1 MSKKDKNDK
10 NDQITDAAEERP
22 PKKPVFL
29 RLLLTLII
37 IMMGGGAVAG
47 YWFTSELK
55 APDPDDTAER
65 EFVVESGW
73 TSGQIAR
80 RLAETGLVK
89 SADMFALYCKLTG
102 HDGQLRSGEYLLS
115 PSMSMA
121 EIMARLIEGRVV
133 LESLMVPEGYQL
145 KQIEKV
151 FVEEGICDPEAF
163 WDAVANGRFE
173 YNFLNG
179 LNADDKRLEGYLFPD
194 TYWIEKGM
202 TAEEMMDMMLRRFEE
217 IYDSMPENNTGLSE
231 NEIVILASIVEN
243 EIKLDEERPLAASV
257 FLNRLRQGM
266 RLESCATIQYHY
278 DVKKPRLLYS
288 DLEIDSPYNTYRND
302 GLPPGP
308 ISSPGAAS
316 IRAVFE
322 APETDYLFFV
332 AKNDGSG
339 GHVFTRSL
347 SEHNRAQW
355 ELRNNVS

>member
-1 MSKKDKNDK
+1 MKKKDKKDNE
-10 NDQITDAAEERP
+10 NQITEERP

-29 RLLLTLII
+29 RLVLTLIV
-37 IMMGGGAVAG
+37 MMLTVGAVSG
-47 YWFTSELK
+47 YWFVSELK
-55 APDPDDTAER
+55 PADPDDDGET
-65 EFVVESGW
+65 EFIVASGR
-73 TSGQIAR
+73 TSAQIAQ
-80 RLAETGLVK
+80 GLED
-89 SADMFALYCKLTG
+89 AGLIRNARIFTLYCKLTG
-102 HDGQLRSGEYLLS
+102 HDGQLRSGEYLLA
-115 PSMSMA
+115 PSMSMSD
-121 EIMARLIEGRVV
+121 IMKRLIEGRVA

-151 FVEEGICDPEAF
+151 FVEAGVCDSEDF
-163 WDAVANGRFE
+163 WDAVANSRFD
-173 YNFLNG
+173 YDFLDG
-179 LNADDKRLEGYLFPD
+179 INADDKRLEGYLFPD
-194 TYWIEKGM
+194 TYWIEKET
-202 TAEEMMDMMLRRFEE
+202 TAEKVMDMMLRRFDD
-217 IYDSMPENNTGLSE
+217 IFASMPENNTGLTE

-243 EIKLDEERPLAASV
+243 EIKLNEERPLAASV

-332 AKNDGSG
+332 AKEDGSG
-339 GHVFTRSL
+339 GHVFSRSL

-355 ELRNNVS
+355 ELRNGGYAS